1 MTEIFIE
8 RSSNPGVNQGDKA
21 AESAGFNAAGYRQ
34 VSRTGRG
41 IGRPRRPRVGI
52 HFVKLFCAIL
62 LLSGFIS
69 IPAPIG
75 TAMAGSDSGAP
86 VRSAPMRSV
95 NTTSAKN
102 SSAASGKSGS
112 AEVVATATEARKRLA
127 ETGYL
132 AVGSHD
138 NPSQISEER
147 SRYAILA
154 FERVEGR
161 KQTGKLDPT
170 DLEALRTAAR
180 PMPRE
185 TGYAH
190 IEIDL
195 TRQVLFVVDSD
206 STVTLTLPV
215 SSGSGKMFT
224 FQGKTERAVTPR
236 GRFTV
241 YNKIGGW
248 RKAPLGMIYYP
259 CYFDKGVA
267 IHGSR
272 QVPNYPAS
280 HGCVRIPIVTAKEL
294 SDLTPVGT
302 VVLVYDGEQVSSNA
316 SAHWR

>member
-8 RSSNPGVNQGDKA
+8 RSSKEGVNQGDKA
-21 AESAGFNAAGYRQ
+21 ADSVGFDAADNQR
-34 VSRTGRG
+34 VSTTGHG
-41 IGRPRRPRVGI
+41 VGRPRKPRRSI
-52 HFVKLFCAIL
+52 HFIKLFCAIL

-69 IPAPIG
+69 IPAPVR
-75 TAMAGSDSGAP
+75 TALAGSDSGAP
-86 VRSAPMRSV
+86 AHSAPISSA
-95 NTTSAKN
+95 NAGSAKN

-132 AVGSHD
+132 AVASHD
-138 NPSQISEER
+138 NASQISEER

-161 KQTGKLDPT
+161 KQAGKLDAT
-170 DLEALRTAAR
+170 DLDALRTAAR
-180 PMPRE
+180 PTPRE

-206 STVTLTLPV
+206 STVTLTLPI

-302 VVLVYDGEQVSSNA
+302 VVLVYDGEQLSSNA
-316 SAHWR
+316 PAR